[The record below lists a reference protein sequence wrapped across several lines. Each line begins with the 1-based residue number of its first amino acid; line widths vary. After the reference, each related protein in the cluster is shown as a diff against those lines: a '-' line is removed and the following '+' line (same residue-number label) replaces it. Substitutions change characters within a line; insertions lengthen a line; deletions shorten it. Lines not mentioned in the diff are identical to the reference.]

1 MRPEVVT
8 FDCAQTLLKVDW
20 QPTLLAVKA
29 AQHAGLA
36 FEAAPAAEI
45 YDRKLR
51 SRWPDFMELN
61 KTRDSAVL
69 AEFWREL
76 TNDWLTEAGL
86 DASKTNDV
94 VEHASELLF
103 GKDSEVF
110 ELYDDVLPCLDALRA
125 AGMRMAIIS
134 NWDNSLHRTVAMF
147 GLTEYF
153 EIVVASLEEG
163 VEKPDPLL
171 FHISL
176 ERLGIKPEDALHV
189 GDNPIDDWQGA
200 KNAGMRGI
208 VIDRENPEP
217 SEVRITSLA
226 QLPKRLG
233 L

>member
-8 FDCAQTLLKVDW
+8 FDCAQTLVKVDW
-20 QPTLLAVKA
+20 QPTQLAVKA
-29 AQHAGLA
+29 AQQAGLD

-69 AEFWREL
+69 VEFWREL

-103 GKDSEVF
+103 GKDSKVF
-110 ELYDDVLPCLDALRA
+110 ELYDDVLPCLDALRS

-171 FHISL
+171 FRITL

-217 SEVRITSLA
+217 SEVRITSLD